1 MKSLM
6 HKKDGTCYLC
16 MKLEGNYFPQRG
28 LHEHHVMFGGFGS
41 GRKLSEK
48 YGLKVYLCVRHHLA
62 DGGPDAV
69 HRSKA
74 SRELLCKEAQ
84 RCFEKNYPNLSFR
97 EVFGKNWLTDEDRE
111 NQARQQEP
119 EEKKENSPGFIFL
132 DTDIET
138 IDW

>member
-69 HRSKA
+69 HRSRA

-84 RCFEKNYPNLSFR
+84 RCFEKNYPNLSFM
-97 EVFGKNWLTDEDRE
+97 EIFGKNWLTDEDRE
-111 NQARQQEP
+111 NQARQQD
-119 EEKKENSPGFIFL
+119 NMGFIPI
-132 DTDIET
+132 DDGIEE
-138 IDW
+138 IGW

>member
-6 HKKDGTCYLC
+6 HEKDGTCYLC

-48 YGLKVYLCVRHHLA
+48 YGLKVYLCIRHHLA

-69 HRSKA
+69 HRSRA

-97 EVFGKNWLTDEDRE
+97 EIFGKDWLTDEDRK
-111 NQARQQEP
+111 NQAQQQEP
-119 EEKKENSPGFIFL
+119 EKKKENSPGFIFL